1 MKLGIK
7 KDDTVIV
14 ITGDDKGKK
23 GRVIDV
29 DRAKSRVV
37 VEGLN
42 LNSKHTKPNAK
53 NPQGGIVK
61 TPGGI
66 HISNVQLLSDSKPT
80 RIGRKDEKGK
90 TVRYSKKTGKN
101 ID

>member
-1 MKLGIK
+1 MKLNIK
-7 KDDTVIV
+7 KDDTVLV
-14 ITGDDKGKK
+14 IAGDDKGKK
-23 GRVIDV
+23 GRVIEV

-61 TPGGI
+61 VPGGI
-66 HISNVQLLSDSKPT
+66 HISNVQLLSDGKPT
-80 RIGRKDEKGK
+80 RVGRKVEKEK
-90 TVRYSKKTGKN
+90 TVRFSKKTGKN

>member
-7 KDDTVIV
+7 KDDTVVI

-23 GRVIDV
+23 GRVIEV
-29 DRAKSRVV
+29 DRAKSRVI

-42 LNSKHTKPNAK
+42 LNSKHSKPSAA

-61 TPGGI
+61 VPGGI

-90 TVRYSKKTGKN
+90 TVRFSKKTGKN

>member
-1 MKLGIK
+1 MKVNIK
-7 KDDTVIV
+7 KDDTVLV
-14 ITGDDKGKK
+14 IAGDDKGKK
-23 GRVIDV
+23 GRVIEV

-42 LNSKHTKPNAK
+42 LNSKHSKPNAK

-61 TPGGI
+61 VPGGI
-66 HISNVQLLSDSKPT
+66 HISNVQLLSDGKPT
-80 RIGRKDEKGK
+80 RVGRKDEKGK
-90 TVRYSKKTGKN
+90 TVRFSKKTGKN

>member
-7 KDDTVIV
+7 KDDTVLV
-14 ITGDDKGKK
+14 ITGDYKGKK
-23 GRVIDV
+23 GRVIEV

-66 HISNVQLLSDSKPT
+66 HISNVQLLSDNKPT